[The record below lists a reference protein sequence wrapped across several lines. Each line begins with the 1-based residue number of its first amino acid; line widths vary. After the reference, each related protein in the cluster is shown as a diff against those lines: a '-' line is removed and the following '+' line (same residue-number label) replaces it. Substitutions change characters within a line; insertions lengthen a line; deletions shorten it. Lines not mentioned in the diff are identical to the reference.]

1 MQARSRFACNRRL
14 ATPRLLM
21 KLNGEEELHA
31 NQPLN
36 AALYRVVSGG
46 SLPAPRRAAAPL
58 DVPHP
63 ALQGLETMP

>member
-1 MQARSRFACNRRL
+1 
-14 ATPRLLM
+14 M